1 MDLGQIIFRIMGLV
15 GIGIV
20 LAMGTIFLLLV
31 VSLNGGFYY
40 VSFII
45 VVAVVIF
52 IVATLM
58 MFQFFT
64 TKKRKQAVAVLA
76 VITILLAFITP
87 FKEIYKNQI
96 PTVDAEVDIY
106 QYMPFTEGNN
116 VTKIDHEASIQLQEP
131 LPIIDG
137 ATAFYPLY
145 ASFTEAIYPKK
156 DYQPY
161 ESKVMV
167 NKTPAAYKNLIDG
180 QVDLIFALAPSEQQI
195 NYAKVMGVEL
205 KLTPIGKEAFVF
217 FVNAKNNIDGLTL
230 DQIKDVYAGTITN
243 WSEVGGKDE
252 DIRAFQRPQDSGS
265 QTALQNLMGDKP
277 IMEAPTENIAQGMG
291 GIIEEVSKYRN
302 YKNAIG
308 YTFRYYSNEM
318 VKNDEIKLL
327 EVDGVAPTVEMIR
340 SEAYPITNEFYIVT
354 TQNSNPQVQQI
365 IDWVTSTEG
374 QLLLEKAGYVPIT
387 SPTTP

>member
-1 MDLGQIIFRIMGLV
+1 MDLGQIIFRIMG
-15 GIGIV
+15 IV
-20 LAMGTIFLLLV
+20 LIGVALTFGTIMLLLMV
-31 VSLNGGFYY
+31 VLNGGFYY

-45 VVAVVIF
+45 VTASVLF
-52 IVATLM
+52 IIIMLM

-64 TKKRKQAVAVLA
+64 TKKRKQAVGVLA
-76 VITILLAFITP
+76 VITLLIAFITP
-87 FKEIYKNQI
+87 FKELYKNQI
-96 PTVDAEVDIY
+96 PTVDAEVDVY
-106 QYMPFTEGNN
+106 QYMPFTEKNN
-116 VTKIDHEASIQLQEP
+116 VVKMDQEASVQLQEP

-145 ASFTEAIYPKK
+145 AAFAEAIYPKK

-161 ESKVMV
+161 ESEVMV
-167 NKTPAAYKNLIDG
+167 NKTPTAYRNLIEG
-180 QVDLIFALAPSEQQI
+180 NVDLIFALAPSEQQI
-195 NYAKVMGVEL
+195 NSAKAKGVEL
-205 KLTPIGKEAFVF
+205 QLTPIGKEAFVF
-217 FVNAKNNIDGLTL
+217 FVNAKNKIDGLTL
-230 DQIKDVYAGTITN
+230 DQIKAIYAGEITN
-243 WSEVGGKDE
+243 WSQVGGKDE
-252 DIRAFQRPQDSGS
+252 AIRAFQRPQDSGS
-265 QTALQNLMGDKP
+265 QTALQNLMGDTP

-302 YKNAIG
+302 YNNAIG

-327 EVDGVAPTVEMIR
+327 EVDGIAPTVDMIR

-374 QLLLEKAGYVPIT
+374 QQLLEQAGYVPINAT
-387 SPTTP
+387 KGP